1 MTNLEGRVIA
11 VTGAGS
17 GIGAEIARELLA
29 AGAKVAALDVTTKG
43 FGPIEKAN
51 PGLVKGYSC
60 DVTEERQVSAAFADA
75 AQRFGALDGLVNA
88 AGIVVSGPFLEF
100 SYEQW
105 ERVFRVNVWG
115 SYVTIKA
122 AVPYLRRAGGGS
134 IVNFSSSGGK
144 LANPFTAPYA
154 ASKAAIISLTR
165 SAAGELAP
173 DIRVNSVVPGIIDT
187 PMWEAL
193 DQNFRALDVP
203 ISMKARAA
211 AAPIGRPGRPDDVA
225 AAVLFLLSNDSR
237 FITGEDLNV
246 SGGQVMF

>member
-1 MTNLEGRVIA
+1 MTDLDGRVVA

-29 AGAKVAALDVTTKG
+29 AGAKVAALDVTADG
-43 FGPIEKAN
+43 LDVLEKASS
-51 PGLVKGYSC
+51 GRVKGYSC
-60 DVTEERQVSAAFADA
+60 DVTDEQQVGAAFADA

-88 AGIVVSGPFLEF
+88 AGIVVSGPFLDF

-122 AVPYLRRAGGGS
+122 AVPYMRRKGGGS

-187 PMWEAL
+187 PMWEVL
-193 DQNFRALDVP
+193 DQNFRELDVP
-203 ISMKARAA
+203 ISMKVRAA

-225 AAVLFLLSNDSR
+225 AAVLFLLSNDAR